1 MIEITFG
8 DISVANIKT
17 SSGIFIGKKNTH
29 KNFRNIR
36 IINEGVGSLS
46 GNENKLS
53 NNHWVKNKVKRDG
66 E

>member
-8 DISVANIKT
+8 DISVANLKT
-17 SSGIFIGKKNTH
+17 SSGVFIGKKNTH

-36 IINEGVGSLS
+36 IINEGVGSLA

-53 NNHWVKNKVKRDG
+53 NNHWVKHKEKWEG

>member
-8 DISVANIKT
+8 DILVANIKT

-46 GNENKLS
+46 GNENILS
-53 NNHWVKNKVKRDG
+53 NTHWVKHKENRGG